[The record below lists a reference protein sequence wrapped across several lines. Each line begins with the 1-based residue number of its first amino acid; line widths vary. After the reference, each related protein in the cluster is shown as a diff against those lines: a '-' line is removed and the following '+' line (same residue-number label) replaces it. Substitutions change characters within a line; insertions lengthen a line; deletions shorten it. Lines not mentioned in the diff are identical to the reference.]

1 MNTRGHVRL
10 LAFKLVLV
18 GIISLFVSIDLAAQ
32 NNPYKI
38 DDKLY
43 DYYKRATQLK
53 RYKKCLAIADTMYNM
68 SVLSGDKKAECLAL
82 SLYINHYN
90 ITREDAE
97 FDKAVERLAREAE
110 RNGQMKYYYFARSSK
125 ITYEINKNHF
135 LIALQETESLR
146 KRAIIDNDYYGQ
158 MVAIRALGNI
168 YMMTRNYEMAVKYL
182 KESLDIM
189 LNHLPDQDHSAAY
202 MRLSKCYL
210 LQYKLAEAIEA
221 GETGLALVKNPNN
234 YFSILDILLKAYF
247 EAKEYDKYNEVYDR
261 YKQYIDTQGASL
273 EQKHLRVLKELTKG
287 NTDEAARIAYRD
299 SKAPGI
305 ATVTKLMMTR
315 GEYREALNAIRKFN
329 RARDSVDINES
340 PALQISEIDASLEK
354 GELSLNRLR
363 LEYEMAQQQLQQS
376 AAEAELE
383 VRKKANT
390 TMQLANDS
398 LLIERM
404 KADSLR
410 LVNEH
415 ATHDMELAIIKSEA
429 HTRRII
435 SLVAWLAFIIVLSY
449 AIVAFVRSRLHLRK
463 LNAKNQELT
472 EALDHAQ
479 ELERM
484 KSAFTKNLSH
494 DIRTPLNAV
503 VGFSEL
509 MLNGEGLSEDDKAE
523 IKEKIEENSNV
534 LTTIVNDVLQL
545 SFIESGRQ
553 KVEKKECGLNE
564 VIKDSISDI
573 TDGERNGKEIDCE
586 GNTDIGLTTDA
597 KLLKSA
603 LTHVLKFALNH
614 TNAKE
619 IGLRTGVSD
628 NEADISIE
636 YDIDPTTECDKRALT
651 GNATLAGNMEAYK
664 MSLPVSS
671 AAVRKLMGTI
681 SFEKTSY
688 DKARILLTIPLKVII
703 AVVLTTAALL
713 CPLSAKAQFTKQ
725 KLEPDIYKI
734 YTEAQN
740 NRDLPLGLK
749 KAREVYR
756 IGLKRG
762 DKYIQCVGLGVELQH
777 HVMNGNDK
785 EAFSAI
791 RQIQRLATDIRDTLY
806 YYMAFGNEVAIHL
819 NNHHTLRALQCCLDM
834 RDKVDNTDDHFGQY
848 TCYRMLGDIY
858 RVRKNREQACQWYI
872 KALNLF
878 KQYSIKHDPTMS
890 ILRVAMLKRQMYDY
904 EGARKYI
911 DEARKIPNIERYK
924 YLINLEEAYLAF
936 ENNDTTTFRKY
947 QTLAMSQKEK
957 HGFRYPEKE
966 RLLEAMRLVFD
977 NHMDEANK
985 LAKEKL
991 TESEYRHLATV
1002 ILTNM
1007 GDWAETMTSYNEER
1021 NLFFEERANV
1031 FEADKAEMKELIG
1044 NNELE
1049 ASNVRLR
1056 LEAARLEI
1064 EHNKAVA
1071 ELNKYEEAQRQ
1082 LLATNNQLAISKMR
1096 ANKQLESTFGKRNA
1110 MSRKQHTA
1118 DARQATVTIVLAV
1131 FFTLLVVVVSFL
1143 YKRASRMNARRLR
1156 AKNAEL
1162 EEARKRAE
1170 VSDKMKSMFIQNM
1183 SHEIRTP
1190 LNAIVGFSQLLLTPD
1205 MEFGMDEREEFGRI
1219 IRTNSELLTTIVGD
1233 IISLSELES
1242 GRYFTNMQKECVN
1255 TICKN
1260 SLQTVTHRAKPNVAM
1275 IFDKQLD
1282 DSFTITTDAQRV
1294 CQVLINFLTN
1304 AIKYTE
1310 EGSITISAM
1319 ADEDTK
1325 TVTFSVTDTGIG
1337 IPLDKQKDIFERFM
1351 KLDDFHQGTGLGLN
1365 ICHLIAEKLG
1375 GEVGIDPTYSTGS
1388 RFLLKLKDYK

>member
-1 MNTRGHVRL
+1 M
-10 LAFKLVLV
+10 AFKLVLI
-18 GIISLFVSIDLAAQ
+18 GIISIFVSIDLAAQ
-32 NNPYKI
+32 NNPFKI

-43 DYYKRATQLK
+43 DYYRRASNMK

-68 SVLSGDKKAECLAL
+68 SVLSGDKKAVCLAL
-82 SLYINHYN
+82 SLYVNHYN
-90 ITREDAE
+90 ITREDTE
-97 FDKAVERLAREAE
+97 FYKAVERLAREAE
-110 RNGQMKYYYFARSSK
+110 RSGQMKYYYFARSSK

-146 KRAIIDNDYYGQ
+146 KQAVLDNNYYGQ
-158 MVAIRALGNI
+158 MIAIRALGNI
-168 YMMTRNYEMAVKYL
+168 YMVTRNYEMAEKYL

-189 LNHLPDQDHSAAY
+189 INHLPDQDHSAAY
-202 MRLSKCYL
+202 MRLSTCHL
-210 LQYKLAEAIEA
+210 LQYKLKEAIKA

-234 YFSILDILLKAYF
+234 YFSILNILLKAYF
-247 EAKEYDKYNEVYDR
+247 EAKEYDKYNKVYDH
-261 YKQYIDTQGASL
+261 YKQYIETQGSSV
-273 EQKHLRVLKELTKG
+273 EKKHLQVLKELTKG
-287 NTDEAARIAYRD
+287 NTDEAARIAYGD
-299 SKAPGI
+299 SKTPGV
-305 ATVTKLMMTR
+305 ATVTKLMVAR
-315 GEYREALNAIRKFN
+315 GEYREALNAVRKFN
-329 RARDSVDINES
+329 RTRDSADINES

-354 GELSLNRLR
+354 GKLNLNRLR
-363 LEYEMAQQQLQQS
+363 LEYEMTQQLLQQS

-383 VRKKANT
+383 AQKKANI
-390 TMQLANDS
+390 TMQLSNDS
-398 LLIERM
+398 LLIARM

-410 LVNEH
+410 TVNEH
-415 ATHDMELAIIKSEA
+415 ATHDMELSIMKSEA
-429 HTRRII
+429 HTRHII

-449 AIVAFVRSRLHLRK
+449 ATVAYIRSRLHLRK
-463 LNAKNQELT
+463 LNTKNQELT
-472 EALDHAQ
+472 EALDQAQ

-509 MLNGEGLSEDDKAE
+509 MLNGEGLSEEDKAE
-523 IKEKIEENSNV
+523 IKDKIEESSNV

-564 VIKDSISDI
+564 IINNSISDI
-573 TDGERNGKEIDCE
+573 TDGERNGKAIDCE
-586 GNTDIGLTTDA
+586 GNADIMLTTDK
-597 KLLKSA
+597 KLLETA
-603 LTHVLKFALNH
+603 LIHGLKFALNH
-614 TNAKE
+614 TCAKG
-619 IGLRTGVSD
+619 INLRTGVSGND
-628 NEADISIE
+628 ADISIE
-636 YDIDPTTECDKRALT
+636 YDIDPKTECDNRALT
-651 GNATLAGNMEAYK
+651 GNATLSGDMEAYK
-664 MSLPVSS
+664 MSLSVSR
-671 AAVRKLMGTI
+671 AAVRKLTGAI
-681 SFEKTSY
+681 SFQKTRC
-688 DKARILLTIPLKVII
+688 DKARILLNIPLKTII
-703 AVVLTTAALL
+703 AVVITTAALL
-713 CPLSAKAQFTKQ
+713 CPMSAKAQFTKQ
-725 KLEPDIYKI
+725 KLEPEIYKI

-749 KAREVYR
+749 KAREVYK
-756 IGLKRG
+756 IGLERG

-777 HVMNGNDK
+777 HVMNSNDK

-791 RQIQRLATDIRDTLY
+791 RQIQRLATDIHDTLY

-819 NNHHTLRALQCCLDM
+819 NNHHTLRALKCCLEL
-834 RDKVDNTDDHFGQY
+834 RDKVDNSDDYFGQY
-848 TCYRMLGDIY
+848 TCYRMLGNIY
-858 RVRKNREQACQWYI
+858 RVRKNHEQACQWYI
-872 KALNLF
+872 KALKLF

-890 ILRVAMLKRQMYDY
+890 ILRVATLKRIMYDY

-911 DEARKIPNIERYK
+911 DEARNIPNIERYK

-936 ENNDTTTFRKY
+936 EKNDTSTFRKFH
-947 QTLAMSQKEK
+947 TLAMRQKEK

-966 RLLEAMRLVFD
+966 GLLEAMNLVF
-977 NHMDEANK
+977 NNRMEEANT

-1007 GDWAETMTSYNEER
+1007 GDWKEAMTSYNAER
-1021 NLFFEERANV
+1021 ELFLAERANV

-1049 ASNVRLR
+1049 ANNMRLR

-1071 ELNKYEEAQRQ
+1071 ELNKYEETQRQ
-1082 LLATNNQLAISKMR
+1082 LLATNNQLAISKMK

-1110 MSRKQHTA
+1110 MIRKQHTA
-1118 DARQATVTIVLAV
+1118 DARQATVTIALAV
-1131 FFTLLVVVVSFL
+1131 FFTLLVVVVSML
-1143 YKRASRMNARRLR
+1143 YKRASRINAKRLR

-1170 VSDKMKSMFIQNM
+1170 VSDKMKSIFIQNM

-1190 LNAIVGFSQLLLTPD
+1190 LNAIVGFSQLLLNPD
-1205 MEFGMDEREEFGRI
+1205 MEFGKKEREDFGRI
-1219 IRTNSELLTTIVGD
+1219 IRTNSELLTTLVGD
-1233 IISLSELES
+1233 IISISELES
-1242 GRYFTNMQKECVN
+1242 GRYSTHLQKESVN

-1260 SLQTVTHRAKPNVAM
+1260 SLQTVIHRTKQNVAM
-1275 IFDKQLD
+1275 VFDKQLD
-1282 DSFTITTDAQRV
+1282 DDFSITTDAQRV

-1310 EGSITISAM
+1310 KGSITISAK

-1375 GEVGIDPTYSTGS
+1375 GEVGIDPTYTAGS
-1388 RFLLKLKDYK
+1388 RFLLKLKN